1 MCTNYIS
8 TRNHQWVKSEL
19 GVELPEAPFPD
30 EVFRGYGA
38 PIVYRNEG
46 SMLKCD
52 VARFGLVPHW
62 ARDLKIGRHTYNARC
77 ETVADKPSFRNAWK
91 RRQFCLVLADAIFEP
106 NYESGRAVRWGI
118 RRQDHTPMA
127 IAGLWDA
134 WSDPT
139 TGERVLS
146 FTMITTNA
154 DDHSLMRRFHRP
166 DDEKRTVVILNE
178 PIGWLCDDLLD
189 PMALLT
195 PPTITLEAQAAGPKT
210 AQLGLLDI

>member
-1 MCTNYIS
+1 
-8 TRNHQWVKSEL
+8 
-19 GVELPEAPFPD
+19 
-30 EVFRGYGA
+30 
-38 PIVYRNEG
+38 
-46 SMLKCD
+46 
-52 VARFGLVPHW
+52 
-62 ARDLKIGRHTYNARC
+62 
-77 ETVADKPSFRNAWK
+77 
-91 RRQFCLVLADAIFEP
+91 VLADAIFEP

>member
-1 MCTNYIS
+1 MCTHYVS

-19 GVELPEAPFPD
+19 GVELPEAPFRD
-30 EVFRGYGA
+30 EIFPGYYA
-38 PIVYRNEG
+38 PIVYRLDG

-52 VARFGLVPHW
+52 LARFGLVPHW

-77 ETVADKPSFRNAWK
+77 ETVADKPSFRDAWH
-91 RRQFCLVLADAIFEP
+91 RRQFCLVLADVIFEP

>member
-1 MCTNYIS
+1 MCTHYVS

-19 GVELPEAPFPD
+19 GVELPEAPFRD
-30 EVFRGYGA
+30 EIFPGYDA
-38 PIVYRNEG
+38 PIVYLLDG

-52 VARFGLVPHW
+52 LARFGLVPHW

-77 ETVADKPSFRNAWK
+77 ETVADKPSFRDAWH
-91 RRQFCLVLADAIFEP
+91 RRQFCLVLADVIFEP

-154 DDHSLMRRFHRP
+154 DDHALMRRFHRP

>member
-30 EVFRGYGA
+30 EVFPGYDA

-77 ETVADKPSFRNAWK
+77 ETLADKPSFRNAWK

-127 IAGLWDA
+127 IAGLWDE

-178 PIGWLCDDLLD
+178 PSGWLRDDLLD